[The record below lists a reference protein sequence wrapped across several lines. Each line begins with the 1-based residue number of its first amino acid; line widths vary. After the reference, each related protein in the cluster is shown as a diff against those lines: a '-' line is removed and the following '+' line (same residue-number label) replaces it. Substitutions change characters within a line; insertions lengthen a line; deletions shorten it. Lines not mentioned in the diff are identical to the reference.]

1 MNLLPETSNVTA
13 KTFLLLSALIVF
25 AILLLEPPVTS
36 SIARGQGERV
46 FENTIPKDV
55 PLKVIVKQEKE
66 QSFKNI
72 QNERWVRELEL
83 EITNTGDRP
92 IYFFHMHLR
101 MNVAPG
107 IEVVLEEMKR
117 DGLLVL
123 TVYYGRD
130 GLGDLISKPR
140 ADDVP
145 IKPGETY
152 TFTIH
157 PGEVGGWELGIRADT
172 HPQPTR
178 VQLRFQALSFGDGTG
193 LFGSGGQPY
202 PPPRKQ

>member
-1 MNLLPETSNVTA
+1 MDPRLKTSSLGANTI
-13 KTFLLLSALIVF
+13 LLLFAFMVV
-25 AILLLEPPVTS
+25 AILLLKAPVTS
-36 SIARGQGERV
+36 STALDQGERV
-46 FENTIPKDV
+46 FENTLPKNV
-55 PLKVIVKQEKE
+55 PLKVIVKKEKE
-66 QSFKNI
+66 ESFKDI
-72 QNERWVRELEL
+72 TNERWVRELEL
-83 EITNTGDRP
+83 EITNTGDKP
-92 IYFFHMHLR
+92 IYFLHMVLR

-117 DGLLVL
+117 EGLLGL

-140 ADDVP
+140 PEDVP

-157 PGEVGGWELGIRADT
+157 PGEVGGWEIAIRNRS

-178 VQLRFQALSFGDGTG
+178 VQLLFQSLSFGDGTG
-193 LFGSGGQPY
+193 YFVNEPY
-202 PPPRKQ
+202 PPPRRQ